1 MKTPI
6 CDFVTEY
13 KNSGKLRLHMPG
25 HKGKSFLGIEEYD
38 ITEISGADVLYDAK
52 GIIRE
57 SEENAA
63 RLFGA
68 EKTIYSAEGSSLSI
82 RAMLYL
88 AVLYAKANGKN
99 PIIAA
104 GRNAH
109 RVFMTAAALLG
120 FETEWIFPEDKS
132 DIISCNISPEYL
144 DTFLSETKEKPSAVY
159 ITSPDYLGN
168 IADIKGLSAVCK
180 KHGALLLVD
189 NAHGAY
195 LRFLPESIHPISLG
209 ADICCD
215 SAHKTLPV
223 LTGGA
228 YLHISKNAPEMMAE
242 YAENAMSLF
251 ASTSPSY
258 IIMQSLD
265 MANRYIADGYCEKL
279 ECCAKKISA
288 LKNSLRNFG
297 YDIVGNE
304 PLKLTL
310 SPKSVGYT
318 GEGIAD
324 ILSENGIEC
333 EFSDP
338 DFIVMMFT
346 PEVSADDIGRLE
358 KILLSVEKKEKITIT
373 PPLMTKP
380 EKALSVR
387 DAMLSASEE
396 TDIHE
401 CEGRILASAAVNC
414 PPAIPILVCGEI
426 IDKNSI
432 KCFEYYGTEK
442 CRVIK

>member
-13 KNSGKLRLHMPG
+13 RKSGKLRLHMPG
-25 HKGKSFLGIEEYD
+25 HKGKDFLGIESYD

-63 RLFGA
+63 KLFGA
-68 EKTIYSAEGSSLSI
+68 KKTIYSAEGSSLSI

-88 AVLYAKANGKN
+88 AVLYAKENGRK
-99 PIIAA
+99 PLIAA

-109 RVFMTAAALLG
+109 RVFMTAAALLD
-120 FETEWIFPEDKS
+120 FETEWIFPQNSEN
-132 DIISCNISPEYL
+132 IISCNISPEYL
-144 DTFLSETKEKPSAVY
+144 DVFLSNMSEKPTAVY

-168 IADIKGLSAVCK
+168 IADIRGLSDVCK

-195 LRFLPESIHPISLG
+195 LNFLTESIHPISLG

-228 YLHISKNAPEMMAE
+228 YLHVSENAPEFMEE

-265 MANRYIADGYCEKL
+265 MANRYISDGYCEKL
-279 ECCAKKISA
+279 EYCAKIISDM
-288 LKNSLRNFG
+288 KKSLGNYG
-297 YDIVGNE
+297 YDIIGNE
-304 PLKLTL
+304 PMKIAF
-310 SPKSVGYT
+310 SAKNIGYT
-318 GEGIAD
+318 GEEIAD

-338 DFIVMMFT
+338 DYVVMMFT
-346 PEVSADDIGRLE
+346 PEISEDDIGRLE
-358 KILLSVEKKEKITIT
+358 EILLSLEKKEKITLA
-373 PPLMTKP
+373 PPIMTKP

-387 DAMLSASEE
+387 NAMLCTSEE
-396 TDIHE
+396 IDISE
-401 CEGRILASAAVNC
+401 CEGRILASAAINC
-414 PPAIPILVCGEI
+414 PPAIPITVCGEI
-426 IDKNSI
+426 IDKNAIS
-432 KCFEYYGTEK
+432 CFEYYGIK
-442 CRVIK
+442 KVRVVK